1 MNFCLNIFNNKSY
14 TITDVS
20 VTYKKYIAWWVAVR
34 KRVVETQDSRGAGGE
49 PYNSRSHVP
58 TGPNTHIHNHTPVD
72 GYGKH
77 TPKIICF
84 MKACNGHTQ
93 GIFLTFKPEK
103 LQYL

>member
-1 MNFCLNIFNNKSY
+1 M
-14 TITDVS
+14 
-20 VTYKKYIAWWVAVR
+20 
-34 KRVVETQDSRGAGGE
+34 ETQDSRGAGGE

-84 MKACNGHTQ
+84 MKVCNGHTQ

-103 LQYL
+103 LQYLWINLFDCTSGNMLRGSIDEKENCCL